1 MAEPQ
6 KRQIAY
12 KVRIGEI
19 LSGHYVKEEGW
30 QPNYI
35 LTVDGRKISRINLIA
50 AVINIQKEDST
61 SSVVVDDGTG
71 EIVLRSFEGFIDIK
85 EIGVGD
91 IVNIIGKPRE
101 FGQEKYIL
109 PEIMKRLQNP
119 GWIGVRNL
127 EVSGVPQDT
136 GESIREARAQMQE
149 IQPGR
154 AVVEEAV
161 DAGKSIKPEKVTPFQ
176 RIYSLIKELDSGEG
190 AEISEVAR
198 RSGLDNAEE
207 ILAELLKEGEIFE
220 IRRGKVKVLE

>member
-19 LSGHYVKEEGW
+19 LSSRYVKEEGW

-35 LTVDGRKISRINLIA
+35 LTIEGKKISRINLIA
-50 AVINIQKEDST
+50 AVISMQREDST

-71 EIVLRSFEGFIDIK
+71 EILLRSFEGFLELK

-127 EVSGVPQDT
+127 ELSRLTGDIKDTKAPVPEIKG
-136 GESIREARAQMQE
+136 GEK
-149 IQPGR
+149 
-154 AVVEEAV
+154 VVEEAV
-161 DAGKSIKPEKVTPFQ
+161 EGAKAAGPEKVTPFQ
-176 RIYSLIKELDSGEG
+176 KIYSLIKELDSGEG
-190 AEISEVAR
+190 AEISEVGR

-220 IRRGKVKVLE
+220 IRRGRVKVLE